1 MPFDFSFTDEQKEFR
16 RSTRKFLESEI
27 LPSVSDYDLKEEFP
41 TENIDKISKRG
52 YKGLHVPKEY
62 GGLGMGEIE

>member
-1 MPFDFSFTDEQKEFR
+1 M
-16 RSTRKFLESEI
+16 SEI

-52 YKGLHVPKEY
+52 YMGLHVPKEY
-62 GGLGMGEIE
+62 GGLGMGEIEYGILLEELGRICSGHGT